1 MACRYFSAAAG
12 RACLL
17 GTRRGFVAA
26 AARRPG
32 RPVLAAAGAHPSFLL
47 SHHGG
52 GAITCPQ
59 GRRSNARP
67 FHASAAA
74 AQKRDY
80 YDTLGISRDAS
91 KAEIKKKYYQLAKK
105 WHPDA
110 NQGDDGAKR
119 KFQEVTNAYE
129 VLSDDSKRGAYD
141 RFGHAGVDGQAHGG
155 GGGGGMGGMG
165 GMGGNPE
172 DIFKHFEQ
180 MFGGQFGGG
189 GGANPFAG
197 MGGMGGMGG
206 GGGGPAPGD
215 DTQTSVTLDFLEAA
229 EGCVRDVNVA
239 AYVRCDACDGH
250 GSESGRRTTCPTCHG
265 RGQVQQAAMGG
276 FFQIQQ
282 TCPTCRGAGEV
293 IADPCGVCRGE
304 GRVRKNRTIQVTV
317 PAGVDSGMNLRL
329 GGQGD
334 VGKHRGPNGNLY
346 VSVQVRNHEFFRR
359 DGDKVYVDLPVSVTE
374 AILGTTVDL
383 TTLKGEVELNVKP
396 GTQPN
401 DQVVLRRH
409 GVQRLNS
416 GGDRGPLYVTFKVQL
431 PSRLTP
437 RQKELLEEFE
447 AEEDEKAET
456 PVRTAVKDTFAK
468 MRSSWSR

>member
-1 MACRYFSAAAG
+1 MASGGLLASAAGSARLFARFSAAAAL
-12 RACLL
+12 RRPTIACC
-17 GTRRGFVAA
+17 TRRRGFHATA
-26 AARRPG
+26 
-32 RPVLAAAGAHPSFLL
+32 L
-47 SHHGG
+47 S
-52 GAITCPQ
+52 
-59 GRRSNARP
+59 S
-67 FHASAAA
+67 
-74 AQKRDY
+74 KEDY
-80 YDTLGISRDAS
+80 YNTLGLSRDAS

-105 WHPDA
+105 YHPDA
-110 NQGDDGAKR
+110 NQGSDSAKQ
-119 KFQEVTNAYE
+119 KFQDVTNAYE

-155 GGGGGMGGMG
+155 GPGGGMGGMG

-189 GGANPFAG
+189 GHPFGG
-197 MGGMGGMGG
+197 MGGMGGMGGG

-215 DTQTSVTLDFLEAA
+215 DTQTSLTLDFLEAA
-229 EGCVRDVNVA
+229 EGCAKDISVA
-239 AYVRCDACDGH
+239 AYVRCGGCDGH
-250 GSESGRRTTCPTCHG
+250 GSRSGRRSTCPTCHG

-282 TCPTCRGAGEV
+282 TCPACGGAGEV
-293 IADPCGVCRGE
+293 IADPCGSCRGE
-304 GRVRKNRTIQVTV
+304 GRVRETRTIQVTV
-317 PAGVDSGMNLRL
+317 PAGVDTGMNLRL

-334 VGKHRGPNGNLY
+334 VGRHRGPNGNLY
-346 VSVQVRNHEFFRR
+346 VSVQVHNHEFFRR
-359 DGDKVYVDLPVSVTE
+359 DGDKVYVDLPVSFTE
-374 AILGTTVDL
+374 AILGSTVDMP
-383 TTLKGEVELNVKP
+383 TLKGEVELAVKP
-396 GTQPN
+396 GTQPG

-447 AEEDEKAET
+447 AEERGKAET
-456 PVRTAVKDTFAK
+456 PVRSAVKDAFAR
-468 MRSSWSR
+468 MRRW